1 MANDPVLIAYSVTRR
16 RDGKSGWKRIGA
28 AYPHEVGAGVTV
40 ILDAIPLDGR
50 IVLLEPDTGEQSR

>member
-28 AYPHEVGAGVTV
+28 AYPNEAGAGLTV
-40 ILDAIPLDGR
+40 ILDAIPRDGR
-50 IVLLEPDTGEQSR
+50 IVLLEPDAPDA